1 MQRSDCGDSCKLQ
14 PRTLVLHQMICRTL
28 SLLTCLTL
36 AAQACH
42 AGSLPERPRTVLKQ
56 QLVPDSA
63 VTVVVRDVA
72 SGESLVELNATMPR
86 PPASTMKLV
95 PTWAALELL
104 GPAYAWKTRAWSDA
118 PAVKGVLKGNLYL
131 QGGGDPLLT
140 IERWWR
146 FVTDLRQT
154 GLRVIEGD
162 IVIDQTRFAAL
173 DERPEDFDGKP
184 WRTYNVLPDALLV
197 NLQMVDFVV
206 RPADDGSGVEVAI
219 QPFPA
224 GLVVENRVLLTAGR
238 CAGRNRRILITSPDD
253 ALERVHVSGRLSS
266 SCGPQ
271 TFRRA
276 VMQPAEYAYGT
287 FVTLW
292 RQQGGEFS
300 GGMLRAPTPPTARLL
315 LTQESLSM
323 AEIVRVTN
331 KYSSNMM
338 ARSLLLT
345 VAAETRGM
353 PATAAA
359 GEASIKE
366 MLASRRFEFP
376 ELVIGNGSGLSRE
389 AQISGDSMARLL
401 IGAWKSRYAPEFLA
415 SLALGGLDGTLR
427 QRFEKMDDPSRIRMK
442 TGTLKDVSTIAGYVT
457 GQSGK
462 HYAVVVYIN
471 HPGVQNGVGEAIQGA
486 VIEWVLGQ

>member
-1 MQRSDCGDSCKLQ
+1 
-14 PRTLVLHQMICRTL
+14 
-28 SLLTCLTL
+28 
-36 AAQACH
+36 
-42 AGSLPERPRTVLKQ
+42 
-56 QLVPDSA
+56 
-63 VTVVVRDVA
+63 
-72 SGESLVELNATMPR
+72 
-86 PPASTMKLV
+86 
-95 PTWAALELL
+95 
-104 GPAYAWKTRAWSDA
+104 
-118 PAVKGVLKGNLYL
+118 
-131 QGGGDPLLT
+131 
-140 IERWWR
+140 
-146 FVTDLRQT
+146 
-154 GLRVIEGD
+154 
-162 IVIDQTRFAAL
+162 
-173 DERPEDFDGKP
+173 
-184 WRTYNVLPDALLV
+184 
-197 NLQMVDFVV
+197 
-206 RPADDGSGVEVAI
+206 
-219 QPFPA
+219 
-224 GLVVENRVLLTAGR
+224 
-238 CAGRNRRILITSPDD
+238 
-253 ALERVHVSGRLSS
+253 
-266 SCGPQ
+266 
-271 TFRRA
+271 
-276 VMQPAEYAYGT
+276 
-287 FVTLW
+287 
-292 RQQGGEFS
+292 
-300 GGMLRAPTPPTARLL
+300 
-315 LTQESLSM
+315 M

-345 VAAETRGM
+345 VAAETSGT

-486 VIEWVLGQ
+486 VIQWVLAQ